1 MCWETGNI
9 HIDFL
14 NGEFFTYIKNLSAA
28 LFFFFNF
35 VLYDEDAQ
43 HARGIMM
50 GNTVYCRWHIAST
63 SYFVHFI
70 VTTVAYILVCVCAGA
85 FEACVCMYVFVF
97 YSRLLHLEQH
107 AKSWRLTSPV
117 TIKVSLLQ
125 TGSHIP
131 FPCDPILEYTRQR
144 VGYL

>member
-43 HARGIMM
+43 NARGIMT

-63 SYFVHFI
+63 SHFVHFI
-70 VTTVAYILVCVCAGA
+70 VTTVAYILVCVLVRLKHVCA
-85 FEACVCMYVFVF
+85 CMFLSFILVY
-97 YSRLLHLEQH
+97 YTWSHM
-107 AKSWRLTSPV
+107 P
-117 TIKVSLLQ
+117 SL
-125 TGSHIP
+125 G
-131 FPCDPILEYTRQR
+131 D
-144 VGYL
+144 